1 MTVKEKLTALRAAME
16 KHGADACV
24 ITSEDFHG
32 SEYVGEYF
40 RAREYFSGFTGSAG
54 TLVVTRD
61 EAALRTDGR
70 YFIQAERQLSGSG
83 IRLIRMGEKGEPTI
97 AEYLAQ
103 KLSGSG
109 TVAFD
114 GRTVSI
120 DEFKELKEKNEG
132 VKFIID
138 YDIAGEAWENRPPMS
153 AAPVWELD
161 TKYAG
166 ESRREKLSKIREK
179 TAAEK
184 ADTLVTSSLDEI
196 AWALDLRGGDVEYNT
211 VFLAY
216 MIISEKD
223 ARLFANEKCFS
234 EKIRESFKND
244 GVTLLPYDDFYRAL
258 SELPVSSAA
267 IIDPA
272 FANCLIDR
280 TLAESP
286 RRIAVKLCQSPIV
299 ALKAVKN
306 PTERENMINAHI
318 KDGAAVTRFM
328 YWLKNKA
335 PLGKLTEIDA
345 AEKLDEFRREGEGYL
360 GQSFDPIMAYGE
372 NAAIVH
378 YSATE
383 ETNTVIQGRG
393 MLLSDTGGHYY
404 EGTTDIT
411 RTFVLGDITEEEKKA
426 FTLVLAGHLELAD
439 AVFPKGTRGANLDTL
454 AREPLWK
461 HGLDYNHGTG
471 HGVGYLLNVHEGPQH
486 IHWRIKDGKIKDAVF
501 EPGMITSDEPGVYIA
516 GKFGIRH
523 ESLVLCRER
532 GDGMLCFDEITMV
545 PFDLDG
551 IDTRYLS
558 DSEVEMLNR
567 YHKRV
572 YETIAPLIPEEE
584 REWLRNATRELS
596 KK

>member
-1 MTVKEKLTALRAAME
+1 MTVKERLTALRAAME

-61 EAALRTDGR
+61 DAALRTDGR

-83 IRLIRMGEKGEPTI
+83 IRLIKMGQKGEPTI
-97 AEYLAQ
+97 PEYLAQ
-103 KLSGSG
+103 KLSGKG

-120 DEFKELKEKNEG
+120 DEFKELKEKNVG
-132 VKFIID
+132 VKFVID

-153 AAPVWELD
+153 AAPVWELED
-161 TKYAG
+161 KYAG
-166 ESRREKLSKIREK
+166 KTRREKLSEIREK
-179 TAAEK
+179 ITSGK
-184 ADTLVTSSLDEI
+184 ADALVTSSLDEI
-196 AWALDLRGGDVEYNT
+196 AWALNLRGGDVDYNT

-216 MIISEKD
+216 MIIGEKD

-234 EKIRESFKND
+234 ERVKESLAND
-244 GVTLLPYDDFYRAL
+244 GVILLPYDDFYKAL
-258 SELPVSSAA
+258 SELPESSSV

-272 FANCLIDR
+272 FANCLIER
-280 TLAESP
+280 TLAESHTD
-286 RRIAVKLCQSPIV
+286 VKLCQSPVIP
-299 ALKAVKN
+299 LKAVKN
-306 PTERENMINAHI
+306 PVERENVISAHI

-335 PLGKLTEIDA
+335 PLGELTEIGA

-372 NAAIVH
+372 NGAIVH

-383 ETNTVIQGRG
+383 ETNAVIQKRG

-411 RTFVLGDITEEEKKA
+411 RTFVVGEVTEEEKKA

-439 AVFPKGTRGANLDTL
+439 AVFPKGTRGANLDML

-471 HGVGYLLNVHEGPQH
+471 HGVGYLLNVHEGPQR
-486 IHWRIKDGKIKDAVF
+486 INWRIKDGKVKDAVF

-523 ESLVLCRER
+523 ESLVLCKERE
-532 GDGMLCFDEITMV
+532 DGMLCFDEITMV

-551 IDTRYLS
+551 IDARYLT
-558 DSEVEMLNR
+558 DSEVNMLNA

-572 YETIAPLIPEEE
+572 YETISPLIPEEE
-584 REWLRNATRELS
+584 RGWLRNATREIT
-596 KK
+596 K

>member
-1 MTVKEKLTALRAAME
+1 MTVKERLTALRAAME

-24 ITSEDFHG
+24 ITSEDYHG

-83 IRLIRMGEKGEPTI
+83 IRLIKMGQKGEPTI
-97 AEYLAQ
+97 PEYLAQ
-103 KLSGSG
+103 KLSGCG

-132 VKFIID
+132 INFVID

-153 AAPVWELD
+153 AKPVWELED
-161 TKYAG
+161 KYAG
-166 ESRREKLSKIREK
+166 ETRREKLSKIRDK
-179 TAAEK
+179 LNSGN
-184 ADTLVTSSLDEI
+184 ADRLVTSSLDEI
-196 AWALDLRGGDVEYNT
+196 AWALNLRGGDVEYNT
-211 VFLAY
+211 VFLSN
-216 MIISEKD
+216 MIIGENE

-234 EKIRESFKND
+234 EKIKESLAND
-244 GVTLLPYDDFYRAL
+244 GVTLLPYDDFYKAL
-258 SELPVSSAA
+258 SELSESSSV

-272 FANCLIDR
+272 FANCLIER
-280 TLAESP
+280 TLAESH
-286 RRIAVKLCQSPIV
+286 IDIKLCQSPIIP
-299 ALKAVKN
+299 LKAVKN
-306 PTERENMINAHI
+306 PVERENVISAHI

-335 PLGKLTEIDA
+335 PLGKLTEIGA

-383 ETNTVIQGRG
+383 ETNAVIQKRG

-411 RTFVLGDITEEEKKA
+411 RTFVVGELTEEEKRA

-439 AVFPKGTRGANLDTL
+439 AVFPKGTRGANLDML

-471 HGVGYLLNVHEGPQH
+471 HGVGYLLNVHEGPQR
-486 IHWRIKDGKIKDAVF
+486 IHWKIKDGKVKDAVF

-523 ESLVLCRER
+523 ESLVLCKERE
-532 GDGMLCFDEITMV
+532 DGMLCFDEITMV

-551 IDTRYLS
+551 IDARYLT
-558 DSEVEMLNR
+558 DAEVDMLNA

-572 YETIAPLIPEEE
+572 YETISPLIPEEE
-584 REWLRNATRELS
+584 REWLRVATREIT
-596 KK
+596 K